1 MFYDSF
7 VFPYSHISE
16 AMENV
21 STTAGNQEE
30 GKRLKDLEVGVGGRR
45 KEERRNERRK
55 GETTGRNG
63 TRNSK
68 RGF

>member
-1 MFYDSF
+1 MILL
-7 VFPYSHISE
+7 FPYSHISE
-16 AMENV
+16 AMEIMG
-21 STTAGNQEE
+21 TTAGNQEE
-30 GKRLKDLEVGVGGRR
+30 GKPLKDAEVGVEDWK

-55 GETTGRNG
+55 GETTGRSG